1 MKKLLLLSLVAL
13 LGAAAFSYLSYENKI
28 KSRDS
33 LTLYGNVEIRQVDL
47 SFRVEG
53 RIQNMYFEEGDSVKK
68 DDLLA
73 NLDDIPYKTIAAQTA
88 AEIAQ
93 SQAAYNNAV
102 SKYNRNAPLCTKN
115 IVSKQECDDLLNA
128 MNGAKAALDAALA
141 ADEHAR
147 NNLNDTQMYAPD
159 SGIIMTRIQE
169 PGAVVGAAQP
179 VYTMSKKT
187 PLWIRAYIP
196 ETQLA
201 NVKYGTAAQIITD
214 SVNPDNGQA
223 RAYNGYVGYISPVA
237 EFTPK
242 TVETTDLRTDLV
254 YRIRVYVSNPDEYLK
269 QGMPVTIKINL
280 APTAVKA
287 QE

>member
-73 NLDDIPYKTIAAQTA
+73 SLDDIPYKTTAAQTA

-128 MNGAKAALDAALA
+128 MNGTKAALDAALA

-147 NNLNDTQMYAPD
+147 NNLNDTKMYAPD

-201 NVKYGTAAQIITD
+201 NVKYGAAAQIITD

>member
-1 MKKLLLLSLVAL
+1 
-13 LGAAAFSYLSYENKI
+13 
-28 KSRDS
+28 
-33 LTLYGNVEIRQVDL
+33 
-47 SFRVEG
+47 
-53 RIQNMYFEEGDSVKK
+53 
-68 DDLLA
+68 
-73 NLDDIPYKTIAAQTA
+73 
-88 AEIAQ
+88 
-93 SQAAYNNAV
+93 
-102 SKYNRNAPLCTKN
+102 
-115 IVSKQECDDLLNA
+115 

-147 NNLNDTQMYAPD
+147 NNLNDTKMYAPD

-169 PGAVVGAAQP
+169 PGAVVGTAQP

-242 TVETTDLRTDLV
+242 
-254 YRIRVYVSNPDEYLK
+254 PWK
-269 QGMPVTIKINL
+269 Q
-280 APTAVKA
+280 PTCEQTWYTASA
-287 QE
+287 SMSATLTNISSRACPSP